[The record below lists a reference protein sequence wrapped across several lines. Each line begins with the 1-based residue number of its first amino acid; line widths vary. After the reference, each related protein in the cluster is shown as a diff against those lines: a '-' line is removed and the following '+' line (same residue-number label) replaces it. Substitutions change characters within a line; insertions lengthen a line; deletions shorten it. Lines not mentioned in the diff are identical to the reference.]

1 MRISVI
7 VPTYNEGKFV
17 EPCLRALRRQKFED
31 FELVVVDGHSTDDTV
46 RIAKK
51 YVDKV
56 FFDEGKGAGAAR
68 NLAVKRVKSEII
80 GFVDADT
87 VVCKDW
93 VKIVDEDFRKYNLVG
108 LGGVIRALDGN
119 LIDKLVFRI
128 GSDIVYTVT
137 QHFGFYQL
145 SGANSA
151 FLRSAYLK
159 SGGYNER
166 LKMLDDLEFG
176 LRMRKY
182 GRLMVDPRLAA
193 YGSPRRMRQKGHTR
207 TFLKYVKAYHQL
219 FTKKEVKME
228 YLREIER

>member
-1 MRISVI
+1 MKISVI

-17 EPCLRALRRQKFED
+17 EKCLRALRRQRFKD
-31 FELVVVDGHSTDDTV
+31 FELVVVDAHSTDDTV
-46 RIAKK
+46 RIARK
-51 YVDKV
+51 YADKV

-93 VKIVDEDFRKYNLVG
+93 LKIVDEDFRKHDLVG
-108 LGGVIRALDGN
+108 LGGVIRALDGG

-128 GSDIVYTVT
+128 GSDLVYRAT
-137 QHFGFYQL
+137 QHLGFYQI

-159 SGGYNER
+159 SGGYNEK

-182 GRLMVDPRLAA
+182 GKLMVDPRLVA

-207 TFLKYVKAYHQL
+207 TFLKYMKAYIQL
-219 FTKKEVKME
+219 FSKKKVKME
-228 YLREIER
+228 YLREIKK